1 MVMPCSRSASSPSA
15 SKEKSVEP
23 LELVRRHRAAIVEQ
37 PADQGRLAVV
47 DRAAGE
53 EAEQSEVH
61 QK

>member
-15 SKEKSVEP
+15 SSEKSVEP
-23 LELVRRHRAAIVEQ
+23 LELVLRHRAAIVQ
-37 PADQGRLAVV
+37 HAADQGRLAVV

-53 EAEQSEVH
+53 EAQQVGH